1 VDDFAEQNKV
11 AISWILK
18 ATHEKEFAG
27 LPANHEKLETHG
39 AYIFDFE
46 KDEIKEA

>member
-1 VDDFAEQNKV
+1 M
-11 AISWILK
+11 K

-39 AYIFDFE
+39 ADIFNFE
-46 KDEIKEA
+46 KDKIKEA